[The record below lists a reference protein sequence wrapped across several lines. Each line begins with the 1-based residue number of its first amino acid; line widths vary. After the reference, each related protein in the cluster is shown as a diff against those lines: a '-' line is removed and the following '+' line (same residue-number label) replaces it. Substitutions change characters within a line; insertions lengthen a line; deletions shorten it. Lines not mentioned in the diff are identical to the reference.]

1 MNTLPL
7 RRDALDNIIGTG
19 GDINCIWELR
29 MSLNTF
35 ANLCELLQVQGGLD
49 KDGHVGISEQVATFL
64 IILAHHTKNCSVQVR
79 FYRSSKTISR
89 YFHKVLGSVLR
100 VQSVLFAKADHVQED
115 CIDSKWKWFKGYLGV
130 LDGTYIDVTV
140 PKGDKSSWEGSA
152 SDSRV
157 FRYAITRRNG
167 LKTHVGSY
175 YLVDAGYTNGR
186 GFLSPYK
193 NVRYHV
199 NEWTQGHRAPQNRL
213 ELFNK
218 KHSSTRNVIE
228 RCFGLLKK
236 RWMNMDVDL
245 QEDATLLL
253 EHIPIGDDTIV
264 DEADI
269 IDVVKSSHEW
279 TQWRED
285 FATKM

>member
-140 PKGDKSSWEGSA
+140 PKGDKS
-152 SDSRV
+152 
-157 FRYAITRRNG
+157 
-167 LKTHVGSY
+167 
-175 YLVDAGYTNGR
+175 
-186 GFLSPYK
+186 
-193 NVRYHV
+193 RYHV
-199 NEWTQGHRAPQNRL
+199 NEWTQGHRASQNRL

-279 TQWRED
+279 TQWREN
-285 FATKM
+285 FATEM